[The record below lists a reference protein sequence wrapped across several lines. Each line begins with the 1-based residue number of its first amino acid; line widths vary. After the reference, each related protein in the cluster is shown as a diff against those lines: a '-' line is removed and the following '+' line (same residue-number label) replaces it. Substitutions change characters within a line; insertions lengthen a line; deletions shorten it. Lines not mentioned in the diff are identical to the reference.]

1 MQVLFWMLMGAVFWT
16 YAGYPCLLAML
27 ALVPR
32 RRLAAAPI
40 EPTVTVIVSAYNE
53 QKHIAQ
59 KLINTL
65 ELNYPKEKLEVIV
78 ASDCSTDQTHSIVEQ
93 FRDQGVKLVI
103 LPRRQGK
110 TAAQN
115 AAVEEATGEILVF
128 TDATTILQTD
138 AIRVLVQGFANPRV
152 GCVDAPHKSVSQAGT
167 VVGRGGHAYR
177 SYESKIK
184 ELEARVNSLIGV
196 TGCLYAV
203 RRSLY
208 EPIDPDLISDF
219 IIASKIYSKGCISIS
234 ISSRGI
240 DTQEIAHEDVSR
252 EFEMRVRI
260 VIRSIHGLVREARM
274 LNPFRYGFFSFQLLS
289 HKVMRYLVP
298 EFLLGTL
305 LLSLALARSDS
316 SWAGLY
322 GLLFAGQLA
331 LYFAAFL
338 GWLSLRFKI
347 PAPFLHIPFY
357 FVISNLAA
365 LWGSLEYL
373 RGERKITWTTVR

>member
-1 MQVLFWMLMGAVFWT
+1 MHVLFWTLVGAVFWT
-16 YAGYPCLLAML
+16 YAGYPCLLAIL

-32 RRLAAAPI
+32 RRLVDATI
-40 EPTVTVIVSAYNE
+40 EPTVTVIIAAYNE
-53 QKHIAQ
+53 EKHIAQ
-59 KLINTL
+59 KLTTTL
-65 ELNYPKEKLEVIV
+65 EQDYPKAKLEIIV
-78 ASDCSTDQTHSIVEQ
+78 ASDCSTDQTHAIVEQ
-93 FRDQGVKLVI
+93 FRDQGVNLVI
-103 LPRRQGK
+103 LPQRGGK

-115 AAVEEATGEILVF
+115 AAAEQARGEILVF
-128 TDATTILQTD
+128 TDATTILRTD
-138 AIRVLVQGFANPRV
+138 AIRVLVQGFADPRV
-152 GCVDAPHKSVSQAGT
+152 GCIDALHESVSQAGT
-167 VVGRGGHAYR
+167 IVGQGGRIYR

-184 ELEARVNSLIGV
+184 ELEAGVNSLIGV

-203 RRSLY
+203 RRELY
-208 EPIDPDLISDF
+208 EPINPDLISDF
-219 IIASKIYSKGCISIS
+219 IIASKVYSKGYISV
-234 ISSRGI
+234 SSHGI
-240 DTQEIAHEDVSR
+240 VTQEIAHEVVSK

-274 LNPFRYGFFSFQLLS
+274 LNPLRYGFFSFQLLS

-305 LLSLALARSDS
+305 LLSLTLALSGS

-322 GLLFAGQLA
+322 GWLFAGQIA
-331 LYFAAFL
+331 LYFVALL

-347 PAPFLHIPFY
+347 PVPLLHIPFY

-365 LWGSLEYL
+365 LWGFLKYL